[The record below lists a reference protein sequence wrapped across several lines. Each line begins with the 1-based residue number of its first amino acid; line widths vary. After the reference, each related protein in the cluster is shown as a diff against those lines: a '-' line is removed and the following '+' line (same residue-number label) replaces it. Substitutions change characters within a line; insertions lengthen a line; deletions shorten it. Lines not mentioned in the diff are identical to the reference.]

1 MVWQV
6 GKSDRIANRGYMLQT
21 PGTMFRLACLMVVTV
36 ILLSA
41 CGGDTG
47 APIATIRGPA
57 LLFFY
62 TDN

>member
-1 MVWQV
+1 
-6 GKSDRIANRGYMLQT
+6 MLQT
-21 PGTMFRLACLMVVTV
+21 PAPMFRLTCLTAATV

-41 CGGDTG
+41 CGGGTDAST
-47 APIATIRGPA
+47 ATVRGPA

>member
-1 MVWQV
+1 
-6 GKSDRIANRGYMLQT
+6 MLQT
-21 PGTMFRLACLMVVTV
+21 PVTTFRLACMMAVTV

-41 CGGDTG
+41 CGGGTDAST
-47 APIATIRGPA
+47 ATIRGPA

>member
-1 MVWQV
+1 
-6 GKSDRIANRGYMLQT
+6 MLQT
-21 PGTMFRLACLMVVTV
+21 PGTTFRLACMLAVTV

-41 CGGDTG
+41 CGGGTD
-47 APIATIRGPA
+47 ASRATVRGPA

>member
-1 MVWQV
+1 MVWQL
-6 GKSDRIANRGYMLQT
+6 RETIAITNRGRMLQASAPT
-21 PGTMFRLACLMVVTV
+21 FRLTCLIAVTA

-41 CGGDTG
+41 CGGGTDAST
-47 APIATIRGPA
+47 ATVRGPA

>member
-1 MVWQV
+1 M
-6 GKSDRIANRGYMLQT
+6 AAL
-21 PGTMFRLACLMVVTV
+21 V

-41 CGGDTG
+41 CAGGTDVST
-47 APIATIRGPA
+47 ATVRGPA

>member
-1 MVWQV
+1 
-6 GKSDRIANRGYMLQT
+6 MLQAPT
-21 PGTMFRLACLMVVTV
+21 LTFRLTCLIAVTA

-41 CGGDTG
+41 CAGGMDTST
-47 APIATIRGPA
+47 ATVRGPA

>member
-1 MVWQV
+1 
-6 GKSDRIANRGYMLQT
+6 MLQSPVIT
-21 PGTMFRLACLMVVTV
+21 FRLACIIAATV

-41 CGGDTG
+41 CSSGTG
-47 APIATIRGPA
+47 APTATIRGPA